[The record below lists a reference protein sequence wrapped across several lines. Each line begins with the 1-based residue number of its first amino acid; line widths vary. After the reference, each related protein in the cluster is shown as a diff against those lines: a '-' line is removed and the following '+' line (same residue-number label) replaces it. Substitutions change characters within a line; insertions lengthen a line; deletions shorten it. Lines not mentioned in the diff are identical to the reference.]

1 MPVKVVATG
10 VFDLIHIGHAHFLN
24 AAKDHGDHLTV
35 IVANDATVRKMKGEP
50 ILSDKRRA
58 EVVLQL
64 KPVNEVVIGRT
75 GDMLDI
81 IVEEIKPDV
90 IALGF
95 DQRLFT
101 RNELESKLFDRGLI
115 VKVVR
120 LEEMEQDLA
129 GSRKIISKILKIYR
143 KKYSSE

>member
-1 MPVKVVATG
+1 MSVKVVATG
-10 VFDLIHIGHAHFLN
+10 VFDIIHIGHAHFLN
-24 AAKDHGDHLTV
+24 AAKEHGNHLTV

-50 ILSDKRRA
+50 ILSDKRRS
-58 EVVLQL
+58 EVVSQL
-64 KPVNEVVIGRT
+64 IPVDDVVIGRT

-81 IVEEIKPDV
+81 IVEDIKPDV

-101 RNELESKLFDRGLI
+101 TKELAAKLLERDLE

-129 GSRKIISKILKIYR
+129 GSRNCLLYTSDAAD
-143 KKYSSE
+143 E

>member
-1 MPVKVVATG
+1 MSVKVVATG
-10 VFDLIHIGHAHFLN
+10 VFDIIHIGHAHFLN
-24 AAKDHGDHLTV
+24 AAKEHGDHLTV

-50 ILSDKRRA
+50 ILSDQRRS

-64 KPVNEVVIGRT
+64 KPVDEVVIGRT

-81 IVEEIKPDV
+81 IVEDIKPDV

-101 RNELESKLFDRGLI
+101 RKELEAKLLERGLQ

-120 LEEMEQDLA
+120 LKEMEQDLA

>member
-10 VFDLIHIGHAHFLN
+10 VFDIIHIGHAHFLN
-24 AAKDHGDHLTV
+24 AAKEHGDHLTV
-35 IVANDATVRKMKGEP
+35 IIANDGTVRKMKGEP
-50 ILSDKRRA
+50 ILSDQRRS

-64 KPVNEVVIGRT
+64 KPVDEVVIGRT

-101 RNELESKLFDRGLI
+101 TKELEVKLSDRGLN

-143 KKYSSE
+143 RKYNSE

>member
-1 MPVKVVATG
+1 MKVVATG
-10 VFDLIHIGHAHFLN
+10 VFDIIHMGHAHFLN
-24 AAKDHGDHLTV
+24 AAKEHGNHLTV

-50 ILSDKRRA
+50 ILSDERRS
-58 EVVLQL
+58 EVVSQL
-64 KPVNEVVIGRT
+64 KPVDEVVIGRT

-81 IVEEIKPDV
+81 IVDEIKPVV

-101 RNELESKLFDRGLI
+101 TKELEAKLSDRGLE

-120 LEEMEQDLA
+120 LKEMEQDLA

-143 KKYSSE
+143 KKYNSE

>member
-1 MPVKVVATG
+1 MKVVATG
-10 VFDLIHIGHAHFLN
+10 VFDIIHIGHAHFLN
-24 AAKDHGDHLTV
+24 AAKEHGDNLTV

-50 ILSDKRRA
+50 ILSAKRRS

-64 KPVNEVVIGRT
+64 KPVNQVVIGRT
-75 GDMLDI
+75 GNMLDI

-101 RNELESKLFDRGLI
+101 RKELEEKLLERGLE

-120 LEEMEQDLA
+120 LKEMEQDLA

>member
-1 MPVKVVATG
+1 MSVKVVATG
-10 VFDLIHIGHAHFLN
+10 VFDIIHIGHAHFLN
-24 AAKDHGDHLTV
+24 AAKEHGDHLTV
-35 IVANDATVRKMKGEP
+35 IVANDSTVRKMKGEP
-50 ILSDKRRA
+50 ILSDKRRS
-58 EVVLQL
+58 EVVSQL
-64 KPVNEVVIGRT
+64 KPVDEVVIGRT

-81 IVEEIKPDV
+81 IVEDIKPDV

-101 RNELESKLFDRGLI
+101 AKELASKLLERGLE

>member
-1 MPVKVVATG
+1 MSVKVVATG
-10 VFDLIHIGHAHFLN
+10 VFDIIHIGHAHFLN
-24 AAKDHGDHLTV
+24 AAKEHGNHLTV
-35 IVANDATVRKMKGEP
+35 IIANDATVRKMKGEP
-50 ILSDKRRA
+50 ILSDKRRS
-58 EVVLQL
+58 EVVSHL
-64 KPVNEVVIGRT
+64 KPVDKVVIGRT

-81 IVEEIKPDV
+81 IVEDLKPDV

-95 DQRLFT
+95 DQCLFST
-101 RNELESKLFDRGLI
+101 KELEVKLMERGLE

>member
-1 MPVKVVATG
+1 MKVVATG
-10 VFDLIHIGHAHFLN
+10 VFDIIHIGHAHFLN
-24 AAKDHGDHLTV
+24 SAKKYGDKLTV
-35 IVANDATVRKMKGEP
+35 IVANDETVRKMKGEP
-50 ILSDKRRA
+50 ILSATRRS

-64 KPVNEVVIGRT
+64 KPVDEVVIGRT

-101 RNELESKLFDRGLI
+101 RKELEDKLLVRGLK

-129 GSRKIISKILKIYR
+129 GSRKIISKILNIYR

>member
-1 MPVKVVATG
+1 MKVVATG
-10 VFDLIHIGHAHFLN
+10 VFDIIHMGHAHFLN
-24 AAKDHGDHLTV
+24 AAKEHGNHLTV
-35 IVANDATVRKMKGEP
+35 IVANEATVRKKKGEP
-50 ILSDKRRA
+50 ILSDERRS
-58 EVVLQL
+58 EVVSQL
-64 KPVNEVVIGRT
+64 KPVDEVVIGRT

-81 IVEEIKPDV
+81 IVDEIKPDV

-101 RNELESKLFDRGLI
+101 TKELEAKLSDRGLE

-120 LEEMEQDLA
+120 LKEMEQDLA

-143 KKYSSE
+143 KKYNSE

>member
-1 MPVKVVATG
+1 MSVKVVATG
-10 VFDLIHIGHAHFLN
+10 VFDIIHMGHAHFLN
-24 AAKDHGDHLTV
+24 AAKEHGNHLTV

-50 ILSDKRRA
+50 ILSDERRS
-58 EVVLQL
+58 EVVSQL
-64 KPVNEVVIGRT
+64 KPVDEVVIGRT
-75 GDMLDI
+75 GYMLDI
-81 IVEEIKPDV
+81 IVDEIKPDV

-101 RNELESKLFDRGLI
+101 TKELEAKLSDRGLE

-120 LEEMEQDLA
+120 LKEMEQDLA

-143 KKYSSE
+143 KKYNSE

>member
-1 MPVKVVATG
+1 MKVVDTV
-10 VFDLIHIGHAHFLN
+10 VFDIIHIGHAHFLN
-24 AAKDHGDHLTV
+24 AAKEHGDHLTV
-35 IVANDATVRKMKGEP
+35 IIANDTTVRKMKGEP
-50 ILSDKRRA
+50 ILSDERRA

-81 IVEEIKPDV
+81 IVEDIKPDV

-101 RNELESKLFDRGLI
+101 RRELEKKLLERGLE

-120 LEEMEQDLA
+120 LKEMEQDLA

>member
-10 VFDLIHIGHAHFLN
+10 VFDIIHIGHAHFLN
-24 AAKDHGDHLTV
+24 AAKEHGDHLTV
-35 IVANDATVRKMKGEP
+35 IIANDGTVRKMKGEP
-50 ILSDKRRA
+50 ILSDQRRS

-64 KPVNEVVIGRT
+64 KPVDEVVIGRT

-101 RNELESKLFDRGLI
+101 TKELEIKLSDRGLK

-143 KKYSSE
+143 KKYNSE

>member
-1 MPVKVVATG
+1 VKVVATG
-10 VFDLIHIGHAHFLN
+10 VFDIIHIGHAHFLN
-24 AAKDHGDHLTV
+24 AAKEHGDHLTV

-50 ILSDKRRA
+50 ILSDQRRS

-64 KPVNEVVIGRT
+64 KPVDEVVIGRT

-81 IVEEIKPDV
+81 IVEDIKPDV

-101 RNELESKLFDRGLI
+101 RKELEVKLLERGLQ

-120 LEEMEQDLA
+120 LKEMEQDLA

>member
-1 MPVKVVATG
+1 MKVVATG
-10 VFDLIHIGHAHFLN
+10 VFDLIHIGHAHFLS
-24 AAKDHGDHLTV
+24 AAKEYGEHLTV

-50 ILSDKRRA
+50 ILSDNRRA

-81 IVEEIKPDV
+81 IVDEIKPDV

-101 RNELESKLFDRGLI
+101 RSELQEKLLERGLE
-115 VKVVR
+115 VRVVR